1 MTENDPGGGGPP
13 VRLQALCSLADLAED
28 SSRAYPV
35 AGRSVLVCRTSAG
48 VFAVENRCTHML
60 APLEGGRLRGV
71 HLFCPKHGARF
82 DLRTGVANA
91 LAKVPLQ
98 VFPVQLLDGQVFV
111 ELPAAAGIECG
122 ETAQ

>member
-1 MTENDPGGGGPP
+1 MAEDNPERSRPP
-13 VRLQALCSLADLAED
+13 VRLRALCSLADLAED

-60 APLEGGRLRGV
+60 APLEGGRLRGF
-71 HLFCPKHGARF
+71 HLFCPRHGARF

-91 LAKVPLQ
+91 LAKLPLQ
-98 VFPVQLLDGQVFV
+98 VFPVQLMDGQVFV
-111 ELPAAAGIECG
+111 ELPATAGIECG